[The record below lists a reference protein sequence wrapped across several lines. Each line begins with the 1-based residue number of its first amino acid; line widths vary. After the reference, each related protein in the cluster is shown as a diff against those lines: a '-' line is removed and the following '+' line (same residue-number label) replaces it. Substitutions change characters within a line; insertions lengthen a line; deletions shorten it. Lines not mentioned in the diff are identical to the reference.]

1 MDNQPRI
8 LSGAFSLNSCGD
20 TYVEW
25 LKERSF
31 IMSDNT
37 IATKASGLS
46 VRKIALIG
54 MFGAIA
60 AVLMFIEVPLP
71 LIAPPFYKMD
81 LSEVPVLI
89 GTFSMGP
96 VAGILI
102 ELIKILLHLLIKGT
116 STAGVGELG
125 NFAVGLAF
133 VLPAGLI
140 YRARKSRKTAL
151 IGMLVGTLVM
161 VLAGSLINAFVLLP
175 MYAAAFGGMEAIIA
189 AGTAVHAS
197 VDSVFGFVALCV
209 APFNLI
215 KGIVTSI
222 LTMLLYK
229 RISALIKREH

>member
-1 MDNQPRI
+1 MSANEN
-8 LSGAFSLNSCGD
+8 NSA
-20 TYVEW
+20 V
-25 LKERSF
+25 
-31 IMSDNT
+31 
-37 IATKASGLS
+37 S
-46 VRKIALIG
+46 VGKTSNVRRIALIG

-60 AVLMFIEVPLP
+60 GILMFLELPLP
-71 LIAPPFYKMD
+71 VIAPPFYKID

-89 GTFSMGP
+89 GAFAMGP

-102 ELIKILLHLLIKGT
+102 ELIKILIHLLIKGT

-125 NFAVGLAF
+125 NFVVGLAL
-133 VLPAGLI
+133 VLPAALI
-140 YRARKSRKTAL
+140 YRRHKTRKTAV
-151 IGMLVGTLVM
+151 IGMAVGTLTM
-161 VLAGSLINAFVLLP
+161 VVAGSLINAFVLLP

-215 KGIVTSI
+215 KGIITAI

-229 RISALIKREH
+229 RISTLIKREH

>member
-1 MDNQPRI
+1 MSANEN
-8 LSGAFSLNSCGD
+8 NSVVSAGK
-20 TYVEW
+20 T
-25 LKERSF
+25 S
-31 IMSDNT
+31 N
-37 IATKASGLS
+37 
-46 VRKIALIG
+46 VRRIALIG

-60 AVLMFIEVPLP
+60 GILMFLELPLP
-71 LIAPPFYKMD
+71 VIAPPFYKID

-89 GTFSMGP
+89 GAFAMGP

-102 ELIKILLHLLIKGT
+102 ELIKILIHLLIKGT

-125 NFAVGLAF
+125 NFVVGLAL
-133 VLPAGLI
+133 VLPAALI
-140 YRARKSRKTAL
+140 YRRHKTRKTAV
-151 IGMLVGTLVM
+151 IGMAVGTLTM
-161 VLAGSLINAFVLLP
+161 VVAGSLINAFVLLP

-215 KGIVTSI
+215 KGIITAI

-229 RISALIKREH
+229 RISTLIKREH

>member
-1 MDNQPRI
+1 M
-8 LSGAFSLNSCGD
+8 AD
-20 TYVEW
+20 T
-25 LKERSF
+25 
-31 IMSDNT
+31 NT
-37 IATKASGLS
+37 INDNSVTKGIS
-46 VRKIALIG
+46 VRKTALIG

-60 AVLMFIEVPLP
+60 AVLMFIEMPIPV
-71 LIAPPFYKMD
+71 IAPPFYKID
-81 LSEVPVLI
+81 FSEVPVLI
-89 GTFSMGP
+89 GTFAMGP

-102 ELIKILLHLLIKGT
+102 ELIKILLHLLVKGT

-125 NFAVGLAF
+125 NFIVGLAL

-140 YRARKSRKTAL
+140 YRVHKTRRTAVV
-151 IGMLVGTLVM
+151 GMVVGTLTM

-189 AGTAVHAS
+189 AGTAVHSS

-215 KGIVTSI
+215 KGVITSI

-229 RISALIKREH
+229 RISGLIKREH

>member
-1 MDNQPRI
+1 MSANEN
-8 LSGAFSLNSCGD
+8 NSAVSAGK
-20 TYVEW
+20 T
-25 LKERSF
+25 S
-31 IMSDNT
+31 N
-37 IATKASGLS
+37 
-46 VRKIALIG
+46 VRRIALIG

-60 AVLMFIEVPLP
+60 GILMFLELPLP
-71 LIAPPFYKMD
+71 VIAPPFYKID

-89 GTFSMGP
+89 GAFAMGP

-102 ELIKILLHLLIKGT
+102 ELIKILIHLLIKGT

-125 NFAVGLAF
+125 NFVVGLAL
-133 VLPAGLI
+133 VLPAALI
-140 YRARKSRKTAL
+140 YRRHKTRKTAV
-151 IGMLVGTLVM
+151 IGMAVGTLTM
-161 VLAGSLINAFVLLP
+161 VVAGSLINAFVLLP

-215 KGIVTSI
+215 KGIITAI

-229 RISALIKREH
+229 RISTLIKREH

>member
-1 MDNQPRI
+1 
-8 LSGAFSLNSCGD
+8 
-20 TYVEW
+20 
-25 LKERSF
+25 
-31 IMSDNT
+31 MSDNT
-37 IATKASGLS
+37 VTTKASGIS

-89 GTFSMGP
+89 GTFAMGP

-125 NFAVGLAF
+125 NFIVGLAL

-140 YRARKSRKTAL
+140 YRVRKTRKTAI
-151 IGMLVGTLVM
+151 IGMITGTLVM

-189 AGTAVHAS
+189 AGTAVHS
-197 VDSVFGFVALCV
+197 GVSSVFGFVALCV

-215 KGIVTSI
+215 KGIITSI

-229 RISALIKREH
+229 RISVLIKGRVV

>member
-1 MDNQPRI
+1 M
-8 LSGAFSLNSCGD
+8 A
-20 TYVEW
+20 
-25 LKERSF
+25 
-31 IMSDNT
+31 DNT
-37 IATKASGLS
+37 VTTKASGIS

-89 GTFSMGP
+89 GTFAMGP
-96 VAGILI
+96 FAGVLI

-125 NFAVGLAF
+125 NFIVGLAL

-140 YRARKSRKTAL
+140 YRVKKTRKTAI
-151 IGMLVGTLVM
+151 IGMITGTLIM

-189 AGTAVHAS
+189 AGTAVHAG
-197 VDSVFGFVALCV
+197 VNSVFGFVALCV

-215 KGIVTSI
+215 KGIVTSLI
-222 LTMLLYK
+222 TMLLYK
-229 RISALIKREH
+229 RISGLIKREH

>member
-1 MDNQPRI
+1 M
-8 LSGAFSLNSCGD
+8 AD
-20 TYVEW
+20 T
-25 LKERSF
+25 
-31 IMSDNT
+31 NT
-37 IATKASGLS
+37 INDNSVAKGIS
-46 VRKIALIG
+46 VRKTALIG

-60 AVLMFIEVPLP
+60 AVLMFIEMPIPV
-71 LIAPPFYKMD
+71 IAPPFYKID
-81 LSEVPVLI
+81 FSEVPVLI
-89 GTFSMGP
+89 GTFAMGP

-102 ELIKILLHLLIKGT
+102 ELIKILLHLLVKGT

-125 NFAVGLAF
+125 NFIVGLAL

-140 YRARKSRKTAL
+140 YRVHKTRRTAVV
-151 IGMLVGTLVM
+151 GMVVGTLTM

-189 AGTAVHAS
+189 AGTAVHSS

-215 KGIVTSI
+215 KGVITSI

-229 RISALIKREH
+229 RISGLIKREH